1 MATTIQISEEIHQ
14 ILTKMRDN
22 FGVESYNEVVNKLIE
37 KSYPKKSLYGCLGKM
52 NRKDILTDLRD
63 KNDRI

>member
-1 MATTIQISEEIHQ
+1 MVTTIQISQETHE
-14 ILTKMRDN
+14 ILTKMREN

-37 KSYPKKSLYGCLGKM
+37 KSFPKKSFYGFLGKR
-52 NRKDILTDLRD
+52 NRKEILKDLRD